1 METSEEGEEVEDTT
15 TTETPLWV
23 RVLAAF
29 GVQRERKRLGRVNE
43 CARVECG
50 TMLFNASE
58 EDDTIFDEQE
68 RSARG
73 FVVVWV
79 EKKRGWKEQE
89 GVKTDL

>member
-1 METSEEGEEVEDTT
+1 
-15 TTETPLWV
+15 V

-29 GVQRERKRLGRVNE
+29 GAQRERKRLGRVKE

-58 EDDTIFDEQE
+58 EDDTIFNEQE

-73 FVVVWV
+73 FVVV
-79 EKKRGWKEQE
+79 
-89 GVKTDL
+89 

>member
-1 METSEEGEEVEDTT
+1 
-15 TTETPLWV
+15 V

-29 GVQRERKRLGRVNE
+29 GAQRERKRLGRVKG

-58 EDDTIFDEQE
+58 EDDTIFNEQE

-73 FVVVWV
+73 FVVV
-79 EKKRGWKEQE
+79 
-89 GVKTDL
+89 